1 MSRAEEEERISL
13 VDADSMSPTA
23 GSATIHP
30 PHQHAVVDAN
40 DDGSQQDSSASDVKY
55 SAQFLVAILQPVCIT
70 MMLVVVITRVFDL
83 SSDPLAPPSSRLV
96 QTTFALAYNEQENDS
111 VQQKAEGS
119 LLNAAYFIGMV
130 VGVTVVLLLLY
141 KYRCMKII
149 YSYLMFSVFSL
160 LFFTGGVLLGNL
172 ILRFN
177 ITVDW
182 LTFVFILANFGA
194 LGSFAVFFTAPS
206 IVKQGYLV
214 CVSVIMA
221 WSLSKLPEW
230 TNWTILIALAV
241 YDLFAV
247 LSPCG
252 PLKALVEMSQSRNE
266 PIPGLVYEADAP
278 ESRSP
283 PPTQSQSSS
292 ARVEDAVADP
302 SHDHDSH
309 GDVGPR
315 QRGRGG
321 GGGDIGTDGG
331 IEMQQVANSSH
342 DGADAVSTNDHAD
355 AAAVDQA
362 HDDDEEERDEGVK
375 LGLGD
380 FVFYS
385 VLVARAASTN
395 MTVVVTTFGA
405 IVFGLCS
412 TLVLLNIFQK
422 ALPALPISIFLG
434 MIVYFASVF
443 SLAPMMAACTS
454 RSFMA

>member
-1 MSRAEEEERISL
+1 
-13 VDADSMSPTA
+13 
-23 GSATIHP
+23 
-30 PHQHAVVDAN
+30 
-40 DDGSQQDSSASDVKY
+40 
-55 SAQFLVAILQPVCIT
+55 
-70 MMLVVVITRVFDL
+70 MMLVVVITRVFDP

-96 QTTFALAYNEQENDS
+96 QVCPCSPSALPVQSLTPSQTTFALAYNEQDNDS

-172 ILRFN
+172 ILRFG

-206 IVKQGYLV
+206 IVKQSYLV

-221 WSLSKLPEW
+221 WSLSKMPEW

-278 ESRSP
+278 ESRLP

-292 ARVEDAVADP
+292 ARVEDVLADP

-309 GDVGPR
+309 PDVGPR
-315 QRGRGG
+315 QRSRGG
-321 GGGDIGTDGG
+321 GGGDMGTDGG
-331 IEMQQVANSSH
+331 IEMQQVANVSH
-342 DGADAVSTNDHAD
+342 DGVDAVSTNDHAD
-355 AAAVDQA
+355 AAIVDYA
-362 HDDDEEERDEGVK
+362 HDDDEEERDGGVK

-385 VLVARAASTN
+385 VLVARCAFQKRYRFPAHFAHIHHRAASTN

-412 TLVLLNIFQK
+412 TLVLLNIVRTCS
-422 ALPALPISIFLG
+422 L
-434 MIVYFASVF
+434 F
-443 SLAPMMAACTS
+443 SCPSLFFVT
-454 RSFMA
+454 RF

>member
-1 MSRAEEEERISL
+1 
-13 VDADSMSPTA
+13 
-23 GSATIHP
+23 
-30 PHQHAVVDAN
+30 
-40 DDGSQQDSSASDVKY
+40 
-55 SAQFLVAILQPVCIT
+55 
-70 MMLVVVITRVFDL
+70 
-83 SSDPLAPPSSRLV
+83 
-96 QTTFALAYNEQENDS
+96 LAYNEQENDS

-172 ILRFN
+172 ILRFG

-206 IVKQGYLV
+206 IVKQSYLV

-283 PPTQSQSSS
+283 PPTESQSSS

-302 SHDHDSH
+302 SHDHDLHS
-309 GDVGPR
+309 DIGPR
-315 QRGRGG
+315 QRCRGG
-321 GGGDIGTDGG
+321 DTGMVGG
-331 IEMQQVANSSH
+331 IEMQEVADVSP

-355 AAAVDQA
+355 AAAVDYA
-362 HDDDEEERDEGVK
+362 HDEKEEEEEEERDGGVK

-385 VLVARAASTN
+385 VLVARCAFQKHYRFPAHFAHNHYRAASTN

-412 TLVLLNIFQK
+412 TLVLLNIVRACSLFSCPS
-422 ALPALPISIFLG
+422 LFL
-434 MIVYFASVF
+434 
-443 SLAPMMAACTS
+443 
-454 RSFMA
+454 